1 MAAAVAKPAG
11 KGLSGMFSGK
21 VGGVPK
27 SVLFLVLAVALYF
40 VIGKFLKNKST
51 NSTSAGTNSVPTAP
65 DNVGYPQPQD
75 STGGGAAGQPMM
87 DMTGLTDALNNQLQ
101 QMQVPAGD
109 TYNYYYTGDPAS
121 VGQGGGNVSPAA
133 SLQNVATPSSSFPT
147 EPLQQKALSL
157 INQGIPIDF
166 TSGGQTLTLPTLSA
180 TNLQSAA
187 VRSTLGKAVGPS
199 TAVSVKATPNKTGV
213 SANAKQGVFAIH

>member
-1 MAAAVAKPAG
+1 MAASVAKPVG

-51 NSTSAGTNSVPTAP
+51 TSTAAGTNSVPTAP

-133 SLQNVATPSSSFPT
+133 SLQNVATPASSNANNP
-147 EPLQQKALSL
+147 
-157 INQGIPIDF
+157 
-166 TSGGQTLTLPTLSA
+166 
-180 TNLQSAA
+180 
-187 VRSTLGKAVGPS
+187 VGPVYEYPTPAS
-199 TAVSVKATPNKTGV
+199 TPN
-213 SANAKQGVFAIH
+213 FAIAAAAKTAAANLAQAPVAFGGVTGTKTLANGSTITTYGSGRQVQQAPGKSAYVVKK